1 MANAKATEQAISLHV
16 ENIAGITET
25 TVELSPGV
33 SILTG
38 RNATNRTSLLT
49 AIMAAL
55 GSDNAT
61 VKGGADEGRVEL
73 TVGDTTYTRQ
83 LVRQNGTIT
92 TDGDPYL
99 SDSTLADLFVA
110 LLETNDARQAVASGD
125 DLREVI
131 MQPVD
136 TSEIE
141 AEIERHQSQREELDA
156 KIEEISR
163 LRERLPDLEQEK
175 VDLQDR
181 IQTKRDELSEI
192 EDQID
197 GLNENVDE
205 KREEKR
211 ELEEVLEELNDVRSQ
226 LETVRYELDTQKSSL
241 DALQEERS
249 DLEAEQSDYDD
260 LPEGRLDGLD
270 AEIER
275 LRTEKENVTQSIDEL
290 QTIIQFNENL
300 LDGNLDLFE
309 NRGGVD
315 GDGDLTD
322 QLLKGTEEV
331 VCWTC
336 GSRTDTVQIETMLEN
351 LRDLHT
357 EHMNERNN
365 LETEI
370 DELKDERLE
379 LEEKRRQRTQINDQL
394 DRIHNE
400 IDQRESRIDDLKDQR
415 SNLTAQVERLEAEA
429 QELRS
434 DADQD
439 SELLSLHKEANRLEV
454 EIERLEESLDEIET
468 EITRIEDRVAEQ
480 DDLQAQREHLQ
491 SNIEDLRTRVNRLEE
506 DAVAQF
512 NDHMEALLDILDYEN
527 LERIWIER
535 TEQQVRQDRQTITQ
549 DRFELHIVRSTDD
562 GTVYE
567 DTVDHLSES
576 EREVTG
582 LVFALA
588 GYLVHEVHEEVPFM
602 LLDSIEAIDAPRIAE
617 LVDYL
622 EQYTDYLVVALLEED
637 AQALADDYQRIT
649 DI

>member
-1 MANAKATEQAISLHV
+1 MANAKAAEQTISLHV

-25 TVELSPGV
+25 AVELTPGV

-55 GSDNAT
+55 GSDNVT

-73 TVGDTTYTRQ
+73 TIGDTTYTRR

-92 TDGDPYL
+92 TDGDPHL
-99 SDSTLADLFVA
+99 SDATLADLFVA
-110 LLETNDARQAVASGD
+110 LLETNDARQAVASGN
-125 DLREVI
+125 DLRDVI

-141 AEIERHQSQREELDA
+141 AKIERHQSQREELDA
-156 KIEEISR
+156 ELEEISR
-163 LRERLPDLEQEK
+163 LKERLPDREQEK
-175 VDLQDR
+175 VDLQNR
-181 IQTKRDELSEI
+181 IQTRRDELSEI

-197 GLNENVDE
+197 DLDEDVDDR
-205 KREEKR
+205 REEKQ

-226 LETVRYELDTQKSSL
+226 LETVRHELDTQQSSL

-249 DLEAEQSDYDD
+249 DLEAKQADYDD

-270 AEIER
+270 AEIKR
-275 LRTEKENVTQSIDEL
+275 LRTEKEDVTQSIDEL

-309 NRGGVD
+309 SFDGAD

-322 QLLKGTEEV
+322 QLLEGTEEV

-351 LRDLHT
+351 LRDFHT
-357 EHMNERNN
+357 EYMNERND
-365 LETEI
+365 LKAEI
-370 DELKDERLE
+370 DELEDKRLQ
-379 LEEKRRQRTQINDQL
+379 LEEKRHQRTQIADQL
-394 DRIHNE
+394 NRIRDE
-400 IDQRESRIDDLKDQR
+400 INQRESRIDDLKDRR

-439 SELLSLHKEANRLEV
+439 SELFSLHKEANRLEV

-506 DAVAQF
+506 DAIAQF

-535 TEQQVRQDRQTITQ
+535 TEQQVRQGRQTITQ
-549 DRFELHIVRSTDD
+549 GRFELHIVRSTDD

-617 LVDYL
+617 LVDYW

-637 AQALADDYQRIT
+637 AQALSDDYQRVT

>member
-1 MANAKATEQAISLHV
+1 MANAKTTEQTISLHV

-25 TVELSPGV
+25 TVELNPGV

-55 GSDNAT
+55 GSDNVT

-73 TVGDTTYTRQ
+73 TIGDTTYTRR
-83 LVRQNGTIT
+83 LVCRNGTIT

-156 KIEEISR
+156 EIEEISR
-163 LRERLPDLEQEK
+163 LKERLPDLEQEK
-175 VDLQDR
+175 VDLQDQ
-181 IQTKRDELSEI
+181 IQTKREELSEI

-197 GLNENVDE
+197 DLDEDVDD
-205 KREEKR
+205 KREEKQ

-241 DALQEERS
+241 DALQEEHS
-249 DLEAEQSDYDD
+249 DLEAEQSEYDD

-309 NRGGVD
+309 NLGGVD

-322 QLLKGTEEV
+322 QLLEGTEEV

-394 DRIHNE
+394 DRINDE
-400 IDQRESRIDDLKDQR
+400 IKQRESRIDNLKNQR

-480 DDLQAQREHLQ
+480 EDLQAQREHLQ

-506 DAVAQF
+506 DAVEQF

-535 TEQQVRQDRQTITQ
+535 TEQQVRQGRQTITQ
-549 DRFELHIVRSTDD
+549 GRFELHIVRSTDD

-567 DTVDHLSES
+567 DTVNHLSES

-637 AQALADDYQRIT
+637 AQALADDYQRIR